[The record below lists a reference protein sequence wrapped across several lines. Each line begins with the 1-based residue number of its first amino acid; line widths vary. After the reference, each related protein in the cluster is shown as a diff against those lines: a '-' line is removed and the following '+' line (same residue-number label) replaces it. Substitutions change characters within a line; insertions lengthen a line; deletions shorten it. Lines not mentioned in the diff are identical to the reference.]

1 MNMVPAQPAD
11 EAAGNADLRTRSAG
25 EPVLAAQDRIEIR
38 DYDPT
43 WSRLYRREAA
53 RIRSLLG
60 DQVARL

>member
-43 WSRLYRREAA
+43 WPRLYRREAA